1 MSLAPSLLTQTL
13 SSSLAVSAKPLSSLE
28 DSAVLQA
35 KIAVIDDELYKV
47 AKRGPL
53 LTCVTPEE
61 AEYILRKIHEGVCGH
76 P

>member
-1 MSLAPSLLTQTL
+1 MLKYKEEGELPIDPTR
-13 SSSLAVSAKPLSSLE
+13 AK
-28 DSAVLQA
+28 
-35 KIAVIDDELYKV
+35 KIKNMEPQFIIVNNELYKV
-47 AKRGPL
+47 AKSGPL